1 MIMDALLT
9 FGNTNTTNPSYEMN
23 FVYLGYIFLLPIM
36 YMFLEKMNSM
46 HQYHVR
52 ETCDAYLLCE
62 RVEDIETT
70 IKKLE
75 QQITIINRNIENL
88 SN

>member
-1 MIMDALLT
+1 MKFIHNKFDIFLTCIYHKKMI
-9 FGNTNTTNPSYEMN
+9 Y
-23 FVYLGYIFLLPIM
+23 YIGYIFLLPIM

-70 IKKLE
+70 IKKLQ
-75 QQITIINRNIENL
+75 QQITILNTHIENL
-88 SN
+88 S

>member
-1 MIMDALLT
+1 MDALLT
-9 FGNTNTTNPSYEMN
+9 FGSTNTTNPSYEIH
-23 FVYLGYIFLLPIM
+23 FVYIGYIFLLPIM

-62 RVEDIETT
+62 RVEDIEIT
-70 IKKLE
+70 IKKLQ
-75 QQITIINRNIENL
+75 QQITILNTRIENL
-88 SN
+88 S

>member
-1 MIMDALLT
+1 MIYL
-9 FGNTNTTNPSYEMN
+9 
-23 FVYLGYIFLLPIM
+23 YLGYIFLLPIM

-46 HQYHVR
+46 HQYHVH

-70 IKKLE
+70 IKKLQ
-75 QQITIINRNIENL
+75 QQITIINVHIENL